1 MSGYVRNATTTF
13 STETTHSS
21 TTSPYFVPIGQGGGG
36 GSTGPTGPAG
46 PTGPQGATGPAGPT
60 GPQGGI
66 GATGPQ
72 GDIGAT
78 GPQGDIGPT
87 GATGDAGATGATGAT
102 GPAGFFPVATMV
114 ASYGAPASA
123 TVTGTNT
130 TQMGV
135 NITGLVPGTWYLFR
149 FNVTLS
155 SDQSSGGTMSI
166 DYVQSDGI
174 SPQGAYYSCLKVPES
189 TAASSVSGVILHEA
203 QIGLTQLDW
212 VLNGVGLSGTA
223 TGLINWMYVQQATT

>member
-1 MSGYVRNATTTF
+1 MSYVENASSSFSSDTTYANK
-13 STETTHSS
+13 
-21 TTSPYFVPIGQGGGG
+21 TSPYFVPIGQGGGG

-46 PTGPQGATGPAGPT
+46 PTGPQGD
-60 GPQGGI
+60 I

-114 ASYGAPASA
+114 APYGLPAEA
-123 TVTGTNT
+123 MGTGTST
-130 TQMGV
+130 TSMGV
-135 NITGLVPGTWYLFR
+135 NITGLTPGTWYLFR
-149 FNVTLS
+149 FNVTLG
-155 SDQSSGGTMSI
+155 SDQSSAGQMSI
-166 DYVQSDGI
+166 DYIQNDGI
-174 SPQGAYYSCLKVPES
+174 SPQGSYYSCLKVAES
-189 TAASSVSGVILHEA
+189 TTASSISGVVMHQA

-212 VLNGVGLSGTA
+212 VLNCVSVSGTV
-223 TGLINWMYVQQATT
+223 TGQINYMYVQQATT